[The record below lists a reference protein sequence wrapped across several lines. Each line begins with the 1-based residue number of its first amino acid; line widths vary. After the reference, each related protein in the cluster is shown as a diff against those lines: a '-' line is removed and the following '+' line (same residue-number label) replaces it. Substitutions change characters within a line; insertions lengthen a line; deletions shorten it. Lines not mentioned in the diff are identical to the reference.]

1 LNDDQFNIDN
11 ADFNF
16 HNEYQSPPIENLKI
30 NLGSDDIPRHQCGN
44 HKLDLVVRKAIRN
57 HPQLLR
63 IVKALN
69 KSNSHFKRVCKL
81 SKIFR
86 KNKCRLRL
94 ESKTRW
100 SAVYLLLLSVK
111 KAYEKNAFD
120 NSDHEKRC
128 PVDLELIETYIS
140 ILKPIYV
147 LNCSFQSSH
156 STIADVI
163 PGIFKIIK
171 MILIIEFKLKI

>member
-1 LNDDQFNIDN
+1 
-11 ADFNF
+11 
-16 HNEYQSPPIENLKI
+16 
-30 NLGSDDIPRHQCGN
+30 
-44 HKLDLVVRKAIRN
+44 
-57 HPQLLR
+57 
-63 IVKALN
+63 
-69 KSNSHFKRVCKL
+69 VCKL

-147 LNCSFQSSH
+147 IIFKTNIRFQSSH

-171 MILIIEFKLKI
+171 MILIIVFKLKI